1 MRQLKGLIIAFSLYS
16 AIPVPQFEWK
26 EEDMKYTLCFFPW
39 VGAVAGALVFLWC
52 TLCES
57 LSLGGLCRV
66 LVGTAIPL
74 FVTGGF
80 HVDGFMDTMD
90 AFHSCRSRERKL
102 ESLKDSHIGAF
113 SVIMLAAFGLVW
125 LGAFS
130 EIRDLR
136 LVGTICAGFFLSR
149 CLSGISVVSFHPAK
163 ESGLLHFFAKSARK
177 DRVRAILCV
186 QAVSCVAL
194 MLALSGAAGAV
205 MAGAAFASFLYY
217 DFRTKKELGGV
228 TGDTSG
234 YFVLLC
240 EGSMM
245 AAAAVAQTLVKLAG

>member
-102 ESLKDSHIGAF
+102 EILKDSHIGAF

-149 CLSGISVVSFHPAK
+149 CLSGSAWFPSIRQKKAACFIFCQKREKGPGSGHSVR
-163 ESGLLHFFAKSARK
+163 SGRK
-177 DRVRAILCV
+177 LRRADACPF
-186 QAVSCVAL
+186 
-194 MLALSGAAGAV
+194 GAAGAV